1 MNRLLLLAFGFFALA
16 TQSATAQNSSQF
28 TTLNLDDCA
37 GSVTIIDEE
46 TEEGFWSGVCQ
57 GLDGIPVFATEGDL
71 RFDMDFGVRN
81 DRFETAPFFNEP
93 HSTIEWR
100 LDAAGQPFAV
110 IHRFWSSG
118 FSEGTSMLA
127 VSKIGTAEK
136 PGCMIGLFRG
146 DVPDVNARATALADA
161 VADRLDCDEL
171 VTFLNIY

>member
-1 MNRLLLLAFGFFALA
+1 MNRLFIFALSFLVLA
-16 TQSATAQNSSQF
+16 SQTAKAQNSSVF
-28 TTLNLDDCA
+28 TTLDLDDCA

-46 TEEGFWSGVCQ
+46 TEEGYWSGVCE
-57 GLDGIPVFATEGDL
+57 GLDGITVFATEGDL
-71 RFDMDFGVRN
+71 RFDVDFGVEN

-100 LDAAGQPFAV
+100 LDASGKPFAV

-127 VSKIGTAEK
+127 VSKIGTPGE
-136 PGCMIGLFRG
+136 PGCMVGLFRG

-161 VADRLDCDEL
+161 VVDRLDCAEL
-171 VTFLNIY
+171 VTFLNLY